1 MYVDPS
7 PCVFDPARV
16 RLGKGPKHV
25 SARAHPTLN
34 AAALGLLLFFVA
46 RPAIAQSPRAA
57 LDALTGHWKGS
68 FTVYAPEGT
77 QVDSLTAEHR
87 YRWDDGVQ
95 VGTQIDRYPDG
106 RTVRKTARNYVT
118 ASGTLICEVHPP
130 DDSTRTY
137 RGHVSDGAIVWHR
150 RTEAGLVE
158 SFRERVVKTPT
169 GPEYRID
176 GFGVYPNEDGSR
188 SYVHFVGRYRA
199 VHQDVSNGRE

>member
-1 MYVDPS
+1 
-7 PCVFDPARV
+7 
-16 RLGKGPKHV
+16 V
-25 SARAHPTLN
+25 SARVPLTLN
-34 AAALGLLLFFVA
+34 AAALGLLLFSVA
-46 RPAIAQSPRAA
+46 LPATAQSPRAA

-77 QVDSLTAEHR
+77 RVDSLTAEHR
-87 YRWDDGVQ
+87 YRWNNGVQ

-118 ASGTLICEVHPP
+118 ASGTLICEVTLP

-137 RGHVSDGAIVWHR
+137 RGRVSDGAIVWHR
-150 RTEAGLVE
+150 STEAGLLE

-176 GFGVYPNEDGSR
+176 GFGVYPGKDGSR